1 MAQFSSLED
10 QIRECFGRL
19 VYTHKT
25 HEKMAQ
31 QCSDTLRRNK
41 IVQIVLSAL
50 TSSGVVSIL
59 FIDKFSLKLATAV
72 VSFLSVCLSTYLKS
86 FDPGG
91 SAQKHRDAAA
101 NLWPIRESY
110 LSLLTDLRMQAIT
123 NEQAIARRE
132 ELQKKLAA
140 VYKGAPQTNG
150 KAYAAAQTALKQ
162 NEEFTFSDSEID
174 KFLPASLRKSN
185 G

>member
-1 MAQFSSLED
+1 
-10 QIRECFGRL
+10 
-19 VYTHKT
+19 
-25 HEKMAQ
+25 
-31 QCSDTLRRNK
+31 
-41 IVQIVLSAL
+41 
-50 TSSGVVSIL
+50 
-59 FIDKFSLKLATAV
+59 
-72 VSFLSVCLSTYLKS
+72 
-86 FDPGG
+86 
-91 SAQKHRDAAA
+91 
-101 NLWPIRESY
+101 
-110 LSLLTDLRMQAIT
+110 MQAIT